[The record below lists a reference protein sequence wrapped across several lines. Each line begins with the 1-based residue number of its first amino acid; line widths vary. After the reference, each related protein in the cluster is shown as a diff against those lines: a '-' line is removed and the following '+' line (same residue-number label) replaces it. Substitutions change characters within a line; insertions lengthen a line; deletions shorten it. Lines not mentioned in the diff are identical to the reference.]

1 MRADPSRSSSG
12 QRLTGLSGR
21 NPRRVL
27 SRVALALRLPVVI
40 SLILVL
46 SLLTGTASQSAVA
59 STTITPVQLGTIPAS
74 PTNGHA
80 GLYAWGAATMPD
92 GSVII
97 GDYWNG
103 RVVHYATDGTSL
115 GVLFSLAAPG
125 APVTSNTAPYGLA
138 VDQTS
143 GVVYVGTYYVDPKI
157 PSVVQRWAPDGV
169 TGVYSKL
176 TPISYSGFV
185 YPSRVAV
192 ANDGRVYVDDMKAN
206 KVFVFNSAGT
216 FQFAWGSTGSANGQ
230 FNQPRGMA
238 FDQSDP
244 QRLYIA
250 DANNKRV
257 QVFST
262 SGTFLFKFGSGGT
275 HVYNF
280 KGNLR
285 GLAIDTPGN
294 AVYVVDINSDYVYK
308 FDLAGNWL
316 TNIGGPGGL
325 DQTTCCSTPDGKFSD
340 GGREATVDGN
350 GMLWVGDMPNYRVQ
364 VFDSSGQFQFL
375 RPSPPENPADGA
387 FNAPRAVEVDSGGN
401 VVVVDSFNQRFEKF
415 DGTGSWLWSRG
426 VRGSASGEF
435 LNYPDGVATDPNDGS
450 IVLADTSNNQIKKF
464 DSTGVFLWQKG
475 KGASTALGL
484 FKTPTGV
491 AVGPDGKVYVADTG
505 NARVQVFNGSDGA
518 FLYAFGARGTTGGNM
533 SGPTGLTVDQSNQ
546 NVYVADP
553 PRHLVLVYTNT
564 GTFLRAIGSPT
575 LKRDYDVAVD
585 ATSVYVSDRTLN
597 KFVIFNK
604 SDGTL
609 VGSYGGTGSGPGKV
623 LDPQGIGI
631 SSDGKL
637 YITDVKN
644 DRVQVWCVTSACGA

>member
-1 MRADPSRSSSG
+1 MPVDPTRASLSQRS
-12 QRLTGLSGR
+12 TGPGARTPRGLLSDA
-21 NPRRVL
+21 
-27 SRVALALRLPVVI
+27 ALIVRLPIVI
-40 SLILVL
+40 GLIMVL
-46 SLLTGTASQSAVA
+46 PFLTGTASQSAVA
-59 STTITPVQLGTIPAS
+59 STTITPIQLGTIPVS

-103 RVVHYATDGTSL
+103 RVVHYATDGTFL

-138 VDQTS
+138 VDQSS
-143 GVVYVGTYYVDPKI
+143 GVVYVGTYYVDPKV

-169 TGVYSKL
+169 TGVYSQQ
-176 TPISYSGFV
+176 TPISYSGFK

-192 ANDGRVYVDDMKAN
+192 ANDGRVYVDDMQAN
-206 KVFVFNSAGT
+206 KVFVFNSSGT
-216 FQFAWGSTGSANGQ
+216 FQFGFGSAGSGPGQ

-238 FDQSDP
+238 FDQSSP
-244 QRLYIA
+244 QRLYVA

-257 QVFST
+257 QVFNT
-262 SGTFLFKFGSGGT
+262 SGTFLFTFGSGGKN
-275 HVYNF
+275 VYNF

-285 GLAIDTPGN
+285 GLAIDPTRN

-308 FDLAGNWL
+308 FDLAGHWL
-316 TNIGGPGGL
+316 MNIGGPGGL

-340 GGREATVDGN
+340 GGREAAVDGN
-350 GMLWVGDMPNYRVQ
+350 GMLWVGDMPNFRVQ
-364 VFDSSGQFQFL
+364 VFDPSGQFQFSE
-375 RPSPPENPADGA
+375 PSPPRYPAAGA

-401 VVVVDSFNQRFEKF
+401 VIVVDSYNQRFEMF
-415 DGTGSWLWSRG
+415 DNSGSWLWSMG
-426 VRGSASGEF
+426 VRGSATGYF

-464 DSTGVFLWQKG
+464 DSNGVFLWQKG
-475 KGASTALGL
+475 KGASTAPGL

-491 AVGPDGKVYVADTG
+491 AVGPDGDVYVADTS
-505 NARVQVFNGSDGA
+505 NARVEVFNGSDGT

-533 SGPTGLTVDQSNQ
+533 SAPTGLTVDPSNE

-553 PRHLVLVYTNT
+553 PRHLVLVYTKT

-575 LKRDYDVAVD
+575 LKRPYDVAVD

-597 KFVIFNK
+597 KFLIFNK
-604 SDGTL
+604 SGGTL
-609 VGSYGGTGSGPGKV
+609 QGSYGGTGSGNGQF

-631 SSDGKL
+631 SSNGRL
-637 YITDVKN
+637 YIADVKN